1 MKVKK
6 ILMFSV
12 VALLAM
18 ASMSFCE
25 DPFMPMKISYSAML
39 NKWIMNLGWILVASL
54 GFGLGTGIAIKIF
67 DLISTDINEWE
78 EVKKG
83 NMGVV
88 AILVS
93 IIVMVGIIVV
103 VSII

>member
-1 MKVKK
+1 MKLKK
-6 ILMFSV
+6 VLMFSIITV
-12 VALLAM
+12 LLISSLA
-18 ASMSFCE
+18 FCD
-25 DPFMPMKISYSAML
+25 DPFMPIKLSYSAIL
-39 NKWIMNLGWILVASL
+39 SKWIMNLGWIIVASL

-67 DLISTDINEWE
+67 DFISKDINEWE
-78 EVKKG
+78 EVKNG

>member
-1 MKVKK
+1 MKKK
-6 ILMFSV
+6 GFLRFLLFLIVLS
-12 VALLAM
+12 ALTAANQPLVGMYNVGIMAM
-18 ASMSFCE
+18 I
-25 DPFMPMKISYSAML
+25 K
-39 NKWIMNLGWILVASL
+39 KWGMNLGWMLVASA

-67 DLISTDINEWE
+67 DLISKDINEWE

-93 IIVMVGIIVV
+93 IIVMVGIIVI
-103 VSII
+103 VSIW

>member
-1 MKVKK
+1 MKRRNVLLFV
-6 ILMFSV
+6 IIALVSLASV
-12 VALLAM
+12 
-18 ASMSFCE
+18 SFCE
-25 DPFMPMKISYSAML
+25 DPFLPIKLSYSTMI
-39 NKWIMNLGWILVASL
+39 NKWIMNLGWILIASL

-67 DLISTDINEWE
+67 DLISKDINEWE
-78 EVKKG
+78 EVKNG